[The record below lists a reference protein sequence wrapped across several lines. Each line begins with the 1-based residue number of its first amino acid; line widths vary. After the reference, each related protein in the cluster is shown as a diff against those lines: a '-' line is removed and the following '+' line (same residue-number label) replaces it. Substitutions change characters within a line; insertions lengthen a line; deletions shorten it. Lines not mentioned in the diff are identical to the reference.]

1 MATTDSPWS
10 PAARLAVIS
19 FLTLFAELAFIRWLS
34 AETRFFGFYKNMV
47 LISCVMGLGA
57 GATLGKGGT
66 WGRWFMPAVAAFS
79 LVVLL
84 VSPQLVRLTPLSG
97 DEFIW
102 VPQDNQTSPVWFYL
116 AFLAFFVLNTAVFFA
131 GGQAVGAA
139 FEKVPS
145 LRGYSIN
152 LLGSLAGTVA
162 FAVMS
167 YLQLGPVWWFSVT
180 LVLGAA
186 MTWSDRPVR
195 LATGGLGIV
204 SLVLLGFLS
213 QGSSWSPYYKITVD
227 PYRTPDGA
235 PWGAWIN
242 TNTSYHLSALDL
254 SEQFLAAHPDA
265 SKSYPPAYYNLP
277 YRFLRPKRVLVL
289 GAGAGNDVAAAIRN
303 GAESVTAVEIDPV
316 IAEFGRRLHPEKPYD
331 SERVRVVVDDARA
344 YLQKSTNSYD
354 LIVYGL
360 LDSHTVLA
368 AMSNV
373 RLDNFMYTRESFER
387 ARSLLAPNGMIALS
401 FSSGW
406 GQSYWI
412 LRRIAFMLEQVF
424 GKRPVI
430 LDVGYDR
437 GVVFLAGPGAPTN
450 VEEFVDPKRLELAR
464 AKLDAG
470 STPTAELEL
479 TDDWPFMYL
488 KSRTVPIEYWI
499 MAAVVLVMA
508 AVMIFRLN
516 PAGQRSF
523 DAHFFFLG
531 AGFLLVEVRNLAELS
546 LLFGST
552 WVVNTFVISG
562 VLLMALLAN
571 LVAARWRI
579 NLYLAFA
586 LLGVAVAASLFS
598 PVKYLSGAAP
608 WVKIIVGTG
617 ILSLPFLFSGLV
629 FSTSFRDT
637 PSTSV
642 AYGSNL
648 LGAVAGGLLE
658 HASLALGIR
667 SLSAIAL
674 VLYVLAFVTLSR
686 KGTKAVGGAPA
697 IS

>member
-1 MATTDSPWS
+1 MSTTDSPWS

-19 FLTLFAELAFIRWLS
+19 FLTLFAEVAFIRWLS
-34 AETRFFGFYKNMV
+34 AETRFFSFYKNMV
-47 LISCVMGLGA
+47 LISCFMGLGS
-57 GATLGKGGT
+57 GATLGKGGS
-66 WGRWFMPAVAAFS
+66 WGRWFVPAVAAFS
-79 LVVLL
+79 LIVLL
-84 VSPQLVRLTPLSG
+84 VAPQLVRLTPLSG
-97 DEFIW
+97 GEFIW
-102 VPQDNQTSPVWFYL
+102 VPQDNKTSPVWFYL
-116 AFLAFFVLNTAVFFA
+116 AFFVFFVLNTAVFFA

-139 FEKVPS
+139 FENLPP
-145 LRGYSIN
+145 LRGYSTN
-152 LLGSLAGTVA
+152 LLGSLVGTVL

-167 YLQLGPVWWFSVT
+167 YLQLGPVWWFT
-180 LVLGAA
+180 IIFILGAA
-186 MTWSDRPVR
+186 MTWSDRPIR
-195 LATGGLGIV
+195 LATGGIGIV

-213 QGSSWSPYYKITVD
+213 QGSAWSPYYKITVD
-227 PYRTPDGA
+227 DYRTPDGA
-235 PWGAWIN
+235 HWGSWIN

-254 SEQFLAAHPDA
+254 SEKFLAEHPDA
-265 SKSYPPAYYNLP
+265 SRSYPPAYYNLP
-277 YRFLRPKRVLVL
+277 YRFVHPKRVLVL

-316 IAEFGRRLHPEKPYD
+316 IAEYGRKLHPEKPYD
-331 SERVRVVVDDARA
+331 SERVHVVVDDARA
-344 YLQKSTNSYD
+344 FLQKSTDSYD

-412 LRRIAFMLEQVF
+412 LRRIGFMLEQVF
-424 GKRPVI
+424 GKKPVI

-437 GVVFLAGPGAPTN
+437 GVVFLAGPGAPTS
-450 VEEFVDPKRLELAR
+450 VEGFVDPKRLEMAQ

-470 STPTAELEL
+470 GTPTAEQEL

-488 KSRTVPIEYWI
+488 KSRTVPIEYWV
-499 MAAVVLVMA
+499 MGVVVLAMA
-508 AVMIFRLN
+508 VVMIFMLN

-523 DAHFFFLG
+523 DSHFFFLG

-552 WVVNTFVISG
+552 WIVNTFVISG

-571 LVAARWRI
+571 LVAAKWRI
-579 NLYLAFA
+579 NLYVAFA
-586 LLGVAVAASLFS
+586 LLGLAVAASLFS

-608 WVKIIVGTG
+608 WLKIVGGTG

-629 FSTSFRDT
+629 FSTSFRDAR
-637 PSTSV
+637 SISV

-674 VLYVLAFVTLSR
+674 VLYVLAFVTLGRS
-686 KGTKAVGGAPA
+686 GGKATGGSPVAG
-697 IS
+697 